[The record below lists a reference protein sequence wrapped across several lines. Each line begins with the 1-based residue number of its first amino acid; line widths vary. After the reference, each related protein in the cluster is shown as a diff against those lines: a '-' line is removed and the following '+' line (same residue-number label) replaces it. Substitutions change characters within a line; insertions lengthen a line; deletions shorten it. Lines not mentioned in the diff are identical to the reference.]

1 MIASD
6 DVYENSAKAPAVV
19 DFYQSL
25 IHCKTL
31 LVLLLDDNR
40 FQDYLLSKID
50 SFALLKL
57 RPSTSLT
64 LSYADRRDLG
74 LPIYFQRYQLS
85 LSSLYVE

>member
-6 DVYENSAKAPAVV
+6 DVYENSARAPAVV

-25 IHCKTL
+25 IQCKTL
-31 LVLLLDDNR
+31 LMSLSNDNLFHDFR
-40 FQDYLLSKID
+40 LSKIE

-85 LSSLYVE
+85 LSNLYVE